1 MSTIWKYGL
10 EITDRQTLAMPAGA
24 QLLTAQYQH
33 GRLNLWAEV
42 DPSAETE
49 DRTVAIVGTGNPMPE
64 GKAEYVGTVQA
75 WVGHL
80 VWHVFEVRP

>member
-1 MSTIWKYGL
+1 VSTIWKYGL
-10 EITDRQTLAMPAGA
+10 EITDRQTLRMPAGA
-24 QLLTAQYQH
+24 RLLTAQHQH

-42 DPSAETE
+42 DQSAETE
-49 DRTVAIVGTGNPMPE
+49 DRTIAIVGTGNPMPE
-64 GKAEYVGTVQA
+64 GKAEYLATVQA